1 MSKRRKRGK
10 RRAAWAFAVLVILIV
25 LFVSVLP
32 DALEKVN
39 YPIKYKEWIEEFSF
53 EYGLDPALVAAI
65 VYTESGCDVN
75 ALSSVG
81 ARGLMQL
88 MPSTAEWI
96 HPKLKKSYSFDE
108 EVLFTVDGSLTYGCW
123 YLNFLSDL
131 FDGDR
136 MSVIAA
142 YHAGQGK
149 VQSWREDA
157 SCAPDGVHLVNI
169 PEGAKATRHYV
180 EKVNKAYEYY
190 FEVYHTD
197 TGE

>member
-1 MSKRRKRGK
+1 MSKRRKRRK
-10 RRAAWAFAVLVILIV
+10 NRAAWILIV
-25 LFVSVLP
+25 LAVMIALFVSVLP
-32 DALEKVN
+32 DTARKIN
-39 YPIKYKEWIEEFSF
+39 YPVKYREWIEDFSF
-53 EYGLDPALVAAI
+53 EYALDPALVAAI
-65 VYTESGCDVN
+65 VYTESGYDVN
-75 ALSSVG
+75 ALSAVG

-96 HPKLKKSYSFDE
+96 HPKLKKSYAFDE
-108 EVLFTVDGSLTYGCW
+108 EVLFTVDGALTYGCW
-123 YLNFLSDL
+123 YLNFLSEL

-149 VQSWREDA
+149 VESWRKDPA
-157 SCAPDGVHLVNI
+157 CAPDGVHLTQI

-190 FEVYHTD
+190 FKVYHAD
-197 TGE
+197 TES